1 LTIVASA
8 LGLPPAPKCARLYGS
23 ISACDIILTGVDHDA
38 RIEPWWSL
46 GHARVAIIHSL
57 VRLGIALVTT
67 PNFSLLLDNP
77 RPDDLHAM
85 KRIAITFSEFQ
96 QEGLACALH
105 PNGRT
110 MRDFDRWAAFIAT
123 RPEISTLAYEF
134 ITGSGR
140 SGRRQFHL
148 DRLINIAKVAGR
160 PLDIVVRGDPHIVLL
175 LRAHY
180 REVIYIDTTA
190 FMKAQKRR
198 IAERSVNGALDW
210 NRAYTEPGAN
220 LDHILR
226 TNVEEQ
232 GAFLRAKY
240 FGQWNQLVRAA

>member
-1 LTIVASA
+1 M
-8 LGLPPAPKCARLYGS
+8 
-23 ISACDIILTGVDHDA
+23 TGVDHDA

-46 GHARVAIIHSL
+46 GDARITIIRSL
-57 VRLGIALVTT
+57 VRLGIALVAT

-77 RPDDLHAM
+77 RTDDLHAM
-85 KRIAITFSEFQ
+85 KRIAITFTEFQ

-110 MRDFDRWAAFIAT
+110 IRDFDRWAAFIAT
-123 RPEISTLAYEF
+123 RPEVSTLAYEF

-140 SGRRQFHL
+140 SARRQFHL
-148 DRLINIAKVAGR
+148 DRLIDIAKAARR
-160 PLDIVVRGDPHIVLL
+160 PLDIVVRGDPHVIPP

-190 FMKAQKRR
+190 FIKAQKRR
-198 IAERSVNGALDW
+198 IAERSVNDALDW
-210 NRAYTEPGAN
+210 NRIYTEPGAN
-220 LDHILR
+220 LDRILR

-232 GAFLRAKY
+232 RAFLRAKF
-240 FGQWNQLVRAA
+240 FGPWI